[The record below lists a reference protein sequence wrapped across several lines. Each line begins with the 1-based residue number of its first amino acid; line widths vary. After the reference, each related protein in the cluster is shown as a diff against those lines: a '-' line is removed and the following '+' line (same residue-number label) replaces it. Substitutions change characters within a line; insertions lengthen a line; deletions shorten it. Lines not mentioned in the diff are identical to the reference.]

1 MQKKKRFEKQN
12 LDEKEYE
19 NIEKGVRI
27 GKTIITLGGVFALGK
42 KNRSR
47 FIKECQE
54 NIQIIQKP
62 VYYTDWF
69 FFCSTNVSGSGLPA
83 AYSWSALTPVS
94 PRTTR
99 ASCAHQ

>member
-42 KNRSR
+42 KS
-47 FIKECQE
+47 F
-54 NIQIIQKP
+54 QI
-62 VYYTDWF
+62 Y
-69 FFCSTNVSGSGLPA
+69 
-83 AYSWSALTPVS
+83 
-94 PRTTR
+94 
-99 ASCAHQ
+99 